1 MSDCPKC
8 TLEPSSPTT
17 LTEAR
22 DAILDSVHNLLK
34 LDAELSTL
42 KRSLLER
49 FCTLYP
55 KATTDLQGAIAAAQ
69 NDGLLNAASC
79 LIAVARDLVDEP
91 ATTEGADHA

>member
-8 TLEPSSPTT
+8 TLEPPSPTT

-34 LDAELSTL
+34 LDAELTAL

-49 FCTLYP
+49 FLTLYP
-55 KATTDLQGAIAAAQ
+55 KATTDLQGAIAAAR

-79 LIAVARDLVDEP
+79 LIAVARDLSQTPEDD
-91 ATTEGADHA
+91 DHA